1 LKYQYLLRG
10 VLNRLA
16 DREFRPIAPHID
28 RLTEEKAAAR
38 GSFGAAFSAST
49 RGHRT
54 ADES

>member
-1 LKYQYLLRG
+1 VLK
-10 VLNRLA
+10 RLT

-28 RLTEEKAAAR
+28 RLTEEKAATR

-54 ADES
+54 ADEA